1 MSDTELTVPGM
12 NEPLIRYNVTVTVA
26 RDGSYLPG
34 PAEFCVVAERA
45 ALSRAAGIVS
55 AHTAEQIISAV
66 TVEAS
71 DRSAAVAVALAVVS
85 EAISCRAV
93 SSSR

>member
-1 MSDTELTVPGM
+1 M
-12 NEPLIRYNVTVTVA
+12 NEPLICYSVTVT
-26 RDGSYLPG
+26 RDGGYRPD
-34 PAEFCVVAERA
+34 PAGFSVAAEQA

-55 AHTAEQIISAV
+55 FHTAEQVISAV

-85 EAISCRAV
+85 EALSCPAV
-93 SSSR
+93 SPGR